1 MIVQLGVI
9 RKTLA
14 AVGPAALAFALL
26 VPVASAPIALG
37 QERLAESGG
46 TPAAPE
52 GPFAQD
58 FTFSD
63 PPVPAPSEVFQA
75 LEGGE
80 TTFADFRGKVVLV
93 NFWATWCAPCV
104 REMPSLERL
113 HRALAGEGFTV
124 LAISQDR
131 GGAGVVAPFLSRL
144 DLQRLPVYLDPK
156 GKLAR
161 AFALRGLPTSFVLD
175 RRGRVVAGLV
185 GPAEWDSPE
194 SLAFMRHYL
203 EQPAPGQPGAEE
215 APADA
220 PQNTRRPLP
229 ETHTP
234 G

>member
-1 MIVQLGVI
+1 MFTRIGAT

-14 AVGPAALAFALL
+14 AGGLAALVLALW
-26 VPVASAPIALG
+26 APIVVPFASG

-46 TPAAPE
+46 APAAPE
-52 GPFAQD
+52 GPFAED

-63 PPVPAPSEVFQA
+63 PPVPAPSLGFQA

-80 TTFADFRGKVVLV
+80 TSLADFRGKVVLV

-113 HRALAGEGFTV
+113 HTALEGEGFAV
-124 LAISQDR
+124 LAVSQDR
-131 GGAGVVAPFLSRL
+131 GGAGVVAPFLARL

-161 AFALRGLPTSFVLD
+161 AFALKGLPTSFVID
-175 RRGRVVAGLV
+175 RQGRVVAGLV
-185 GPAEWDSPE
+185 GPAEWDTPE
-194 SLAFMRHYL
+194 AEAFMRHYL
-203 EQPAPGQPGAEE
+203 EQPAAEPAPGAE
-215 APADA
+215 
-220 PQNTRRPLP
+220 PQDTRRSLP
-229 ETHTP
+229 AAGTP

>member
-1 MIVQLGVI
+1 MLTNVGITNAGITNAGVI

-14 AVGPAALAFALL
+14 AAGLAALALAL
-26 VPVASAPIALG
+26 SAPPALAQAVSSQELIAAG
-37 QERLAESGG
+37 SGA
-46 TPAAPE
+46 PPAPE
-52 GPFAQD
+52 GPFAEN

-63 PPVPAPSEVFQA
+63 PPVPAPSEAFQA
-75 LEGGE
+75 LHGPEV
-80 TTFADFRGKVVLV
+80 TLDDFRGQVVLV

-113 HRALAGEGFTV
+113 HTALEDEGFAV

-131 GGAGVVAPFLSRL
+131 GGSSVVAPFLGRL

-161 AFALRGLPTSFVLD
+161 IFALKGLPTSFVID
-175 RRGRVVAGLV
+175 RNGQVVAGLV

-194 SLAFMRHYL
+194 AIAFMRHYL
-203 EQPAPGQPGAEE
+203 RQE
-215 APADA
+215 APRE
-220 PQNTRRPLP
+220 TRVEP
-229 ETHTP
+229 TS

>member
-1 MIVQLGVI
+1 MIVQFGVTE
-9 RKTLA
+9 RTFA
-14 AVGPAALAFALL
+14 AVRLAALAFVLWI
-26 VPVASAPIALG
+26 PVASAPIASE

-46 TPAAPE
+46 APTVPE
-52 GPFAQD
+52 GPFAED

-63 PPVPAPSEVFQA
+63 PPVPAPSAVFQA

-80 TTFADFRGKVVLV
+80 TSFADFRGKVVLV

-113 HRALAGEGFTV
+113 HQALAGEGFTV
-124 LAISQDR
+124 LAVSQDR
-131 GGAGVVAPFLSRL
+131 GGAGVVAPFLARL

-161 AFALRGLPTSFVLD
+161 AFALKGLPTSFVID
-175 RRGRVVAGLV
+175 RQGRVVAGLV
-185 GPAEWDSPE
+185 GPAEWDSPQ

-203 EQPAPGQPGAEE
+203 GQAGPGQPGAEQ
-215 APADA
+215 APAA
-220 PQNTRRPLP
+220 MPQDTRQPLP
-229 ETHTP
+229 QTNTP

>member
-1 MIVQLGVI
+1 MIFQLGAI

-14 AVGPAALAFALL
+14 AVGLAALAFALC
-26 VPVASAPIALG
+26 VPVASAPFAAE

-52 GPFAQD
+52 GPFAED

-63 PPVPAPSEVFQA
+63 PPVPAPSAAFQA

-80 TTFADFRGKVVLV
+80 TRFADFRGKVVLV

-113 HRALAGEGFTV
+113 HQALAGEGFAV

-131 GGAGVVAPFLSRL
+131 GGASVVAPFLARL

-161 AFALRGLPTSFVLD
+161 AFALKGLPTSFVID

-185 GPAEWDSPE
+185 GPAEWDSPQ

-203 EQPAPGQPGAEE
+203 EQPGAEE
-215 APADA
+215 APAPGPDIA
-220 PQNTRRPLP
+220 PQDTRRPLP